1 MSHKPTITD
10 SLEFPQNSMIPRAAF
25 GLGVAGLIASFIGYF
40 LQPDQFFFSYIV
52 SFTFFAGIT
61 LSALITVMLH
71 HITKASWGTV
81 FKRFFEV
88 FSSNIWV
95 WAIFFIPVLLGM
107 HNLYHWT
114 HPELFDKASAEFDKI
129 VYGKSAYLNQTFFII
144 RQVIYFAIWGWLG
157 HKLYKA
163 SVEMDKTSDWGM
175 TTLMRKISAP
185 GIPLF
190 ALSVAFA
197 GFDWLMSLDPHWFST
212 MFGVYFFAINFQAFW
227 PVMILLVF
235 FLQRQGILKNTIKEV
250 HIYDLGAWFFA
261 FTVFYAYIAFS
272 QFLLIYYANLPEE
285 TLWFYN
291 RLEGGYQY
299 IAYGLLIFRFA
310 LPFLLLINR
319 EAKRSRF
326 MLGLV
331 SIIVLVM
338 HFLEIHW
345 ISMPANHAGDAHG
358 LHFSWI
364 DIATFLGL
372 GGMFFGFFFNKFK
385 KESMIPQND
394 PKMDECLSKSY
405 HH

>member
-10 SLEFPQNSMIPRAAF
+10 SLEFPAQSMIPRAAF
-25 GLGVAGLIASFIGYF
+25 GLGFAGLIASLIGYF

-52 SFTFFAGIT
+52 SFTFFTGIA
-61 LSALITVMLH
+61 LSSLIMIMLH
-71 HITKASWGTV
+71 HITRSSWGVV
-81 FKRFFEV
+81 FRRIPEV
-88 FSSNIWV
+88 FSSNLLLWT
-95 WAIFFIPVLLGM
+95 IFFLPVVLGI
-107 HNLYHWT
+107 HNLYHWS
-114 HPELFDKASAEFDKI
+114 HEDVVAADKI
-129 VYGKSAYLNQTFFII
+129 LKGKSAFLNTPFFII
-144 RQVIYFAIWGWLG
+144 RQVLYFAIWGWLG

-163 SVEMDKTSDWGM
+163 SIELDKTGDWGI

-190 ALSVAFA
+190 GLSVAFA

-235 FLQRQGILKNTIKEV
+235 FLQSQGLLTNTIQKV

-285 TLWFYN
+285 TLWYYH
-291 RLEGGYQY
+291 RLEGGFEY

-310 LPFLLLINR
+310 LPFVLLLNR
-319 EAKRSRF
+319 ETKKSRL
-326 MLGLV
+326 MLTIV

-338 HFLEIHW
+338 HFLEIYW
-345 ISMPANHAGDAHG
+345 ISMPANHSGDAHG

-385 KESMIPQND
+385 KESMVPLND
-394 PKMDECLSKSY
+394 PKMDDCLSKSY
-405 HH
+405 HQ

>member
-1 MSHKPTITD
+1 
-10 SLEFPQNSMIPRAAF
+10 
-25 GLGVAGLIASFIGYF
+25 
-40 LQPDQFFFSYIV
+40 
-52 SFTFFAGIT
+52 
-61 LSALITVMLH
+61 
-71 HITKASWGTV
+71 
-81 FKRFFEV
+81 
-88 FSSNIWV
+88 
-95 WAIFFIPVLLGM
+95 M

-129 VYGKSAYLNQTFFII
+129 LYGKSAYLNQTFFIV
-144 RQVIYFAIWGWLG
+144 RQVIYFAIWGFLG

-163 SVEMDKTSDWGM
+163 SVELDKTGDWGI

-235 FLQRQGILKNTIKEV
+235 FLQRQGILKNTIQKA

-291 RLEGGYQY
+291 RLEGGYEY

-310 LPFLLLINR
+310 LPFLFLLNR
-319 EAKRSRF
+319 EAKHNRF

-331 SIIVLVM
+331 SALVLVM
-338 HFLEIHW
+338 HFLEIYW
-345 ISMPANHAGDAHG
+345 ISMPANHSGDAHG

-372 GGMFFGFFFNKFK
+372 GGMFFGLFFNKFK
-385 KESMIPQND
+385 KESMVPKND

-405 HH
+405 HQ